1 MMRKRVQ
8 FLRPIILGFMLVVS
22 PNFSAAQDTT
32 KHPRVGIISND
43 GPGPVF
49 DALRQGF
56 TQLGYVEGRNIVIEG
71 RFAHGNLDRVPQLAA
86 ELVGLNV
93 DVVVSLGAVG
103 AQAARKA
110 SPMTPI
116 VFVGAI
122 DPIAVGFAATLE
134 RPGGSV
140 TGITSFDPQ
149 QARKQFEVLK
159 QVVPNLS
166 RIAILSDEDIPR
178 VDGWNPLEKAND
190 MAARSAGLQP
200 QWLKVKGPAP
210 DFDGAFTAMK
220 NERAEVLLVLDVPV
234 PIIHQKRIADL
245 AAKHRVPTM
254 FLGGRR
260 MSTSGGLI
268 AYGTGLLDTCPRIP
282 VYVDKILKGAQ
293 PRDLPIEVLTQ
304 HVLVLN
310 LKTAREIGVTIPP
323 ELLKRADQVV
333 E

>member
-1 MMRKRVQ
+1 
-8 FLRPIILGFMLVVS
+8 MLVIS
-22 PNFSAAQDTT
+22 PNVSAAQDRT
-32 KHPRVGIISND
+32 KNPRVGIILND

-56 TQLGYVEGRNIVIEG
+56 AQLGYIEGRNIIIEG
-71 RFAHGNLDRVPQLAA
+71 RFAHGNLDRVPELAA
-86 ELVGLNV
+86 ELVGLKV
-93 DVVVSLGAVG
+93 DVIVSLGAVG

-110 SPMTPI
+110 SPTVPI

-149 QARKQFEVLK
+149 QARKQFELLQ

-166 RIAILSDEDIPR
+166 RVAILSDEDIPR

-190 MAARSAGLQP
+190 TAARAAGVQP
-200 QWLKVKGPAP
+200 QWLKVKGPDP
-210 DFDGAFTAMK
+210 DLQGAFTAMK
-220 NERAEVLLVLDVPV
+220 NERAEVLLVLDAPV

-245 AAKHRVPTM
+245 AAKHRLPTM

-260 MSTSGGLI
+260 MSSAGGFI
-268 AYGTGLLDTCPRIP
+268 AYGTGLLDTFPRIP
-282 VYVDKILKGAQ
+282 AYVDKILKGAK
-293 PRDLPIEVLTQ
+293 PGDLPIEVLTQ
-304 HVLVLN
+304 HVLVIN
-310 LKTAREIGVTIPP
+310 LKTAREIGVTVPP
-323 ELLKRADQVV
+323 DLLKRADQVI